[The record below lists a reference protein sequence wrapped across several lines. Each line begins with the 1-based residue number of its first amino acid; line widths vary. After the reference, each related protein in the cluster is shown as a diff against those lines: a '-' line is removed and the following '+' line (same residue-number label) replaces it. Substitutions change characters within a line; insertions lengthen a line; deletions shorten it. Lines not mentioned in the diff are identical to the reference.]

1 MKLKYRDYPSI
12 LGVGDIC
19 KEKFDNPFLY
29 TAIDKEEILKEILN
43 LHTSKS
49 GQDTDVPTKN
59 S

>member
-1 MKLKYRDYPSI
+1 MKLKHRDYPSI

-43 LHTSKS
+43 LDASKS
-49 GQDTDVPTKN
+49 CQDTDIPTKN